1 MLLLRQHL
9 LKFIRRSCS
18 FKSSYGPHIDRT
30 YSDFFNSIGNSF
42 QGASLNPEGQVRYD
56 DSWTIFTT
64 NYDRCL
70 EYFWRDCHKVDPFTG
85 FYQKKF
91 CPDIF
96 LFHKKGGD
104 LNRNSLFNC
113 MRIVKLH
120 GSITWLR
127 RKQSKEVEETDYNLN
142 VAKGPLGKGSIFDDE
157 VMIYPVLEKH
167 LFVEPYIQ
175 MFYCLK
181 SN

>member
-1 MLLLRQHL
+1 MWTKYLRLNQKRSYVEAKKDILLLLRQHL

-70 EYFWRDCHKVDPFTG
+70 EYFWRDCHKGVKNRTENSRVATVY
-85 FYQKKF
+85 FYD
-91 CPDIF
+91 C
-96 LFHKKGGD
+96 HKVIND
-104 LNRNSLFNC
+104 LKPN
-113 MRIVKLH
+113 
-120 GSITWLR
+120 
-127 RKQSKEVEETDYNLN
+127 
-142 VAKGPLGKGSIFDDE
+142 
-157 VMIYPVLEKH
+157 
-167 LFVEPYIQ
+167 
-175 MFYCLK
+175 
-181 SN
+181 